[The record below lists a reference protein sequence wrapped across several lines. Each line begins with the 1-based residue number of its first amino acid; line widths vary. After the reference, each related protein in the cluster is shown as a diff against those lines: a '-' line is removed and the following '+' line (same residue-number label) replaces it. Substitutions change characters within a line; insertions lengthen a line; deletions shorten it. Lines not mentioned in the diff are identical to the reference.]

1 MCKAKKYQDECI
13 DTAKADT
20 PDVFAVYEDHDD
32 LKFIVKVYNRVLA
45 ILYKVDR
52 YGDIEY
58 FEKKA
63 LTSVSKLNTTLIRR
77 VFGFNDR
84 SIRQFY
90 SVSAC

>member
-1 MCKAKKYQDECI
+1 MCRAKKYQDECI
-13 DTAKADT
+13 DTAKKDT
-20 PDVFAVYEDHDD
+20 PDVFAVYENRED

-52 YGDIEY
+52 YGNIEY
-58 FEKKA
+58 FEKRA
-63 LTSVSKLNTTLIRR
+63 LTSRSMLNTTLIRK

-90 SVSAC
+90 TVYAR